1 MIARHW
7 RGLARPDRA
16 EAYIAHLR
24 AETFPALAR
33 LDGFLSAS
41 ILRRPVAAGV
51 EFLIVTNWESIQAI
65 RAFAGP
71 DVERAVVPDYV
82 QQMMVDFDRESRHYE
97 VLV

>member
-16 EAYIAHLR
+16 EADIAHLR
-24 AETFPALAR
+24 AKTFPALAR
-33 LDGFLSAS
+33 LDGFLSA
-41 ILRRPVAAGV
+41 
-51 EFLIVTNWESIQAI
+51 
-65 RAFAGP
+65 FAGP
-71 DVERAVVPDYV
+71 DEEIAVVPDYE

>member
-24 AETFPALAR
+24 AEAFPALAR
-33 LDGFLSAS
+33 LDGFLSA
-41 ILRRPVAAGV
+41 
-51 EFLIVTNWESIQAI
+51 
-65 RAFAGP
+65 
-71 DVERAVVPDYV
+71 VVPDYE
-82 QQMMVDFDRESRHYE
+82 QQMMVDFDRESRHGE